1 MKPRVLGAALGYAGR
16 TMAEIRFRNEQDGSE
31 FAMTQPR
38 AARVLADVGRWA
50 EQNGFAQVTFWRD
63 SQDDHKFWVQLGADR
78 LNYWIHASTFTEGKH
93 DTVEMQLDYAR
104 GAQRRSAAGYE
115 RFDR

>member
-1 MKPRVLGAALGYAGR
+1 
-16 TMAEIRFRNEQDGSE
+16 MAEIKFRNEKDGSE
-31 FAMTQPR
+31 FEMTPAR
-38 AARVLADVGRWA
+38 AARVLADVRRWA

-63 SQDDHKFWVQLGADR
+63 PADEQRFWVQLGEDR

-93 DTVEMQLDYAR
+93 ETVEMQLDYAR

-115 RFDR
+115 RFDK